1 MPIFT
6 TLVVAIRSS
15 VKLIENSLVKMAR
28 FEFEV
33 ICVKIEFTLK
43 KKTKNI
49 LIIMN
54 NIAFQQS

>member
-15 VKLIENSLVKMAR
+15 VKFIENSLVKMAR

-43 KKTKNI
+43 KTKNI

-54 NIAFQQS
+54 SIAFQQA

>member
-6 TLVVAIRSS
+6 NLVVAIRSS
-15 VKLIENSLVKMAR
+15 VKFIENSLVKMAR

-43 KKTKNI
+43 KAKNI

-54 NIAFQQS
+54 NIAFQQA